1 MRTAQIIAGMAVVLM
16 LLTWLWLRGTDVAAG
31 AADQAMQALDDF
43 SMAERALHR
52 DVLGARIGMLRNYDP
67 LVREIRAIRDAADRL
82 RAAARREP
90 EIAIAANLLTEQM
103 DRQEEWTE
111 QFKTR
116 NALLQN
122 SLSHFAVLS
131 ARLSAADQG
140 GVLVRRV
147 GALATAF
154 LQLTF
159 DSSMA
164 AVAEVDDR
172 LERISTNDVA
182 PSDAA
187 LLEPLLAH
195 ARLLRNLLPA
205 TDVALK
211 TVFSVPGNGETEEI
225 RASILARK
233 SAAESKAR
241 SFRQFLYATSVL
253 LLGSL
258 AFLAIQLQSRA
269 RMLRRRAAMEH
280 VIAGISTR
288 FINSWS
294 RDIGAQ
300 VELALAEL
308 AVCMGAARAYFVL
321 DDGSTQSYKWC
332 RGGVSFAPDWPRPM
346 LQLAERLTRKGEGVI
361 QGHDVRRLG
370 IGADTVAPL
379 PAGLHAWRVISSRG
393 EQRLNALLGFE
404 ITRASAAR
412 QPCELA
418 LLRMAFDAIANAV
431 ARESL
436 ERDRERLEANLR
448 HARRMETVGAL
459 TSGIAHNFNNIIGAI
474 LGYVETAQAHLGSP
488 SRSVESLQ
496 EIGRAAGRARDLI
509 GQILT
514 FGRGGALRSMRVC
527 LEELVAEAK
536 SLLDV
541 SLSSH
546 VSIVVRTSSAP
557 TVVRGAPAHLQ
568 QVVLNV
574 CKNAAQAMDAPGAI
588 EIEIDIQEL
597 EHALQTNSGPIP
609 PGRYAIVA
617 VTDPGH
623 GMEEAI
629 QERMFE
635 PFFTSRPEGNGLGLA
650 TVREIVLQHGGALK
664 VRSAPGAGT
673 RFEIWLPCAPRQT
686 GIPDRE
692 SHRMSGRG
700 TGETV
705 LVLEADRERL
715 LRHEEILAA
724 LGYEPVG
731 FAHPA
736 EALGALRA
744 APTRFDAALVCCHLH
759 GLDSVLDFAATLHA
773 TFPGL
778 PLILATASAGEF
790 GAPSLAG
797 AGVAAIIRQPLASGE
812 LADALAAVCYERPV
826 QEVVGD
832 VPDPWSHAGTVVS

>member
-16 LLTWLWLRGTDVAAG
+16 LLTWLWLRGTDVEAG
-31 AADQAMQALDDF
+31 AADDAMQALDDF

-67 LVREIRAIRDAADRL
+67 LVHEIHAIRDAADRL
-82 RAAARREP
+82 RAAATQES
-90 EIAIAANLLTEQM
+90 EIAVAASHLTAQM
-103 DRQEEWTE
+103 NQQEEWTE
-111 QFKTR
+111 QFKSL
-116 NALLQN
+116 NSLLQN

-131 ARLSAADQG
+131 ARLSAADQD

-147 GALATAF
+147 GALASAF

-159 DSSMA
+159 DSSA
-164 AVAEVDDR
+164 DAKAEVDDR
-172 LERISTNDVA
+172 LKRISTHDAA

-205 TDVALK
+205 TEVALK
-211 TVFSVPGNGETEEI
+211 TVFSVPRNGETEEI
-225 RASILARK
+225 RALILARK
-233 SAAESKAR
+233 SAAESNAR
-241 SFRQFLYATSVL
+241 SFRKFLYATSVL

-269 RMLRRRAAMEH
+269 RTLRRRAAMEH

-288 FINSWS
+288 FINSWP
-294 RDIGAQ
+294 RDIGCQ

-308 AVCMGAARAYFVL
+308 ALCIGATRAYFVF
-321 DDGSTQSYKWC
+321 DDGSAQSYKWC
-332 RGGVSFAPDWPRPM
+332 RGGVSFAPDWPQPI
-346 LQLAERLTRKGEGVI
+346 LQLAKRLTRKGDGVI
-361 QGHDVRRLG
+361 QGHDVRRRG
-370 IGADTVAPL
+370 TGADTVAPL

-393 EQRLNALLGFE
+393 EHRLNALLGFE
-404 ITRASAAR
+404 ITRAAAAR

-436 ERDRERLEANLR
+436 ERDRERLEANVR

-474 LGYVETAQAHLGSP
+474 LGYAETAQTHVGSS
-488 SRSVESLQ
+488 SRPVESLR
-496 EIGRAAGRARDLI
+496 EIRRAAERARDLV

-514 FGRGGALRSMRVC
+514 FGRGGALRTTSVC
-527 LEELVAEAK
+527 LEALVAEAK

-541 SLSSH
+541 SLSPYI
-546 VSIVVRTSSAP
+546 SIVVRTSSAP

-588 EIEIDIQEL
+588 EIEIDIQDL
-597 EHALQTNSGPIP
+597 ERALQTNSGPIP
-609 PGRYAIVA
+609 PGRYAIVV
-617 VTDPGH
+617 VTDPGR
-623 GMEEAI
+623 GMTEAI

-635 PFFTSRPEGNGLGLA
+635 PFFSSRLEGNGLGLA
-650 TVREIVLQHGGALK
+650 TVREIVLQHGGAVK

-673 RFEIWLPCAPRQT
+673 RFEIWLPCAPSQT
-686 GIPDRE
+686 EILDWE

-700 TGETV
+700 MGETV
-705 LVLEADRERL
+705 LVLEAERDRL

-736 EALGALRA
+736 EALGALHA
-744 APTRFDAALVCCHLH
+744 APTRFDAALLCCHLH
-759 GLDSVLDFAATLHA
+759 GGDLVLDLAATLHA
-773 TFPGL
+773 IFP
-778 PLILATASAGEF
+778 
-790 GAPSLAG
+790 
-797 AGVAAIIRQPLASGE
+797 QPLASGE
-812 LADALAAVCYERPV
+812 LADALAAVCCVRSPS
-826 QEVVGD
+826 
-832 VPDPWSHAGTVVS
+832 SHHETAM